1 MERKSLACIQLDFLL
16 SAKWKIAGLSFG
28 TTLLTHCIGIW
39 LTLLKTEEAKAV
51 EGMDRKQK
59 KVIKAEYQKKG
70 RRVLILGILILLG
83 VLGYLKYFD
92 FFTTNLSYLFGH
104 PVLEGWRPEKLLMP
118 IGISFYTLQAI
129 GYMTDVYWGTIQAE
143 TEIWRTA
150 LFLGFFPQIMEDQ
163 SQDIQMWQILCIQES
178 HWNIEMWSMVM

>member
-1 MERKSLACIQLDFLL
+1 MGYHSIIYIFLFLPVCLLAYQLAPEKWRGRVLLEFSWIFIYLL
-16 SAKWKIAGLSFG
+16 SGKLLVYLLG

-129 GYMTDVYWGTIQAE
+129 GYMTDVYWVTIQAE
-143 TEIWRTA
+143 TEIWITA
-150 LFLGFFPQIMEDQ
+150 LFLGFFPHIME
-163 SQDIQMWQILCIQES
+163 
-178 HWNIEMWSMVM
+178 

>member
-1 MERKSLACIQLDFLL
+1 MGYHSIIYIFLFLPVCLLAYQLAPEKWRGRVLLAFSWIFFYLL
-16 SAKWKIAGLSFG
+16 SGKLLVYLLG

-129 GYMTDVYWGTIQAE
+129 GYMTDVY
-143 TEIWRTA
+143 
-150 LFLGFFPQIMEDQ
+150 
-163 SQDIQMWQILCIQES
+163 
-178 HWNIEMWSMVM
+178 